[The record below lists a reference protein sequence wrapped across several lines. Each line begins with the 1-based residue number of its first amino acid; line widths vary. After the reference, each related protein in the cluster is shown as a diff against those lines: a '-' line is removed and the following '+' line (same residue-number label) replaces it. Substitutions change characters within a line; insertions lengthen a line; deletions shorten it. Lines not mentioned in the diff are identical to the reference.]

1 MSAEFE
7 DAKPVVAR
15 RQGWHCLRC
24 GRNTHGDWWPGHSTH
39 HRKSRR
45 FHDDSPENLV
55 RLCGSGTTGCHGW
68 VHEHPAEAERLGYIL
83 PSWRD
88 PLNAPVRDWNGD
100 WWWLLP
106 DGTAQRLTQIEI
118 IEWQSTWKEQS

>member
-55 RLCGSGTTGCHGW
+55 RLCGSGTMGCHGW

-100 WWWLLP
+100 WWWLLT

-118 IEWQSTWKEQS
+118 IEWQSNWKEES